1 MVQLKWKFW
10 SWEACHVQ
18 FDVFW
23 VSAYNLNTAAVKTD
37 AHCCCNVDSSAWR
50 KKTRQSQRT
59 EFRVSASYAMKFR
72 EGEIEHC
79 FYKTSE
85 YLIVMVFF
93 GVKSNGN
100 KIWWVVNGI
109 DLSRKYIGFLW
120 IVKQVKVYLHRHE
133 VNAKATSHRERF
145 SEKQGAV
152 HRTAAKIKG
161 ILRFSVVFRVRFR
174 SV

>member
-1 MVQLKWKFW
+1 MSVCIRGLYFKVCRLHWSSSFQMAQLKWKFW
-10 SWEACHVQ
+10 SWEACHVL

-72 EGEIEHC
+72 NGEIEHC
-79 FYKTSE
+79 FYKNFRI
-85 YLIVMVFF
+85 LNCNGIF

-109 DLSRKYIGFLW
+109 DLSWKDDWLF
-120 IVKQVKVYLHRHE
+120 VNCKV
-133 VNAKATSHRERF
+133 
-145 SEKQGAV
+145 G
-152 HRTAAKIKG
+152 
-161 ILRFSVVFRVRFR
+161 
-174 SV
+174 